1 MDRRKAAGDITHE
14 GDVLPPPPPMP
25 ARTSEEIAKSAE
37 LSRRIEEL
45 TKIVRQQNLDHAVTL
60 AQMAARGR
68 GPLVDHFHELGR
80 RFAHVVDKPPKPALR
95 VIKGDNGR

>member
-1 MDRRKAAGDITHE
+1 MGRRKSAGTTIHE

-25 ARTSEEIAKSAE
+25 ARTPEEIAKVAE
-37 LSRRIEEL
+37 ISRRIEEL
-45 TKIVRQQNLDHAVTL
+45 TKIVRQQNLDHAVSL
-60 AQMAARGR
+60 AQQAACGR
-68 GPLVDHFHELGR
+68 GPLVDHFAELGR

>member
-1 MDRRKAAGDITHE
+1 MGRRKSAREIIHE

-25 ARTSEEIAKSAE
+25 ARTPEEIAKIAE
-37 LSRRIEEL
+37 ISRRIEEL

-68 GPLVDHFHELGR
+68 GPLVDHFAELGR
-80 RFAHVVDKPPKPALR
+80 RFVHVVDVTPKPGPRL
-95 VIKGDNGR
+95 IKGDNGR